1 MLKKTNY
8 TLLFVE
14 DESMIRKIAVAVL
27 RPYFLE
33 IHEAKDGIEALELY
47 ETDKPDL
54 IITDIEMPNMD
65 GLTLCKKIRQ
75 IDKTTPI
82 VITTAY
88 TNTEYLLEA
97 VSLNLI
103 KYLVKPIEE
112 EALFESLRFCFK
124 HIEEQNPSIVK
135 LNKTDS
141 FDLLN
146 HTLIK
151 SGEVVNLTESQYKLL
166 FMLIKNQGRIVS
178 YEEIE
183 NHIWFDKSMSSDA
196 LRSLVRDVRKLIG
209 KETIA
214 NISKY
219 GYRIHL
225 WIK

>member
-1 MLKKTNY
+1 MLKKTTY

-14 DESMIRKIAVAVL
+14 DESMIRRIAVAFL

-33 IHEAKDGIEALELY
+33 IYEAKDGIEALELY
-47 ETDKPDL
+47 EIHKPDL

-65 GLTLCKKIRQ
+65 GLTLCKKIREV
-75 IDKTTPI
+75 DKNTPI

-103 KYLVKPIEE
+103 KYLIKPIEE
-112 EALFESLRFCFK
+112 EPLFESLRFCFE
-124 HIEEQNPSIVK
+124 HIEEKNPSIIK
-135 LNKTDS
+135 ISKTHT

-146 HTLIK
+146 HTLIENGK
-151 SGEVVNLTESQYKLL
+151 VVLLTQSQYKLL
-166 FMLIKNQGRIVS
+166 SILIKNQGRIVS

-183 NHIWFDKSMSSDA
+183 NHVWFDKVMSSDA

-209 KETIA
+209 KESIA

-225 WIK
+225 YE